1 MIEGS
6 LYGWLALRPS
16 QASLLARVRMCDE
29 LLLTTITQLEA
40 CSEIFVPRK
49 SKCRKSNNNNILNDL
64 VQKSVFF
71 CVIGHL
77 VTASS
82 RELWDIGTSVAMS
95 GLSPRYYLLLWCSCL
110 SEVSSLEIRKPWW
123 KTVRDNLFVESLSG
137 VAGAGPGQAG
147 PVQSVFIVM
156 SWNAL
161 LLIISRLQRVILQLI
176 RHLWPCAPCRV
187 VFWGIIWHHGAAQTH
202 THIHTAHTVI

>member
-1 MIEGS
+1 MTCPQTFPGIS
-6 LYGWLALRPS
+6 
-16 QASLLARVRMCDE
+16 
-29 LLLTTITQLEA
+29 A
-40 CSEIFVPRK
+40 CSSANVWWVAFNDHYTIGSMLRDIRPKEIK
-49 SKCRKSNNNNILNDL
+49 
-64 VQKSVFF
+64 VQKKQQQQYSKWPSPKECVF

-77 VTASS
+77 LTASS

-161 LLIISRLQRVILQLI
+161 LLIISRLQRVIL
-176 RHLWPCAPCRV
+176 
-187 VFWGIIWHHGAAQTH
+187 
-202 THIHTAHTVI
+202 